1 MDKSSRAE
9 REEKV
14 EDRLNRQW
22 GSHEQRPETEN
33 KRDLKI
39 FSTGRA

>member
-1 MDKSSRAE
+1 MDKPSRVE
-9 REEKV
+9 REEKQ
-14 EDRLNRQW
+14 DRLNRQW

-33 KRDLKI
+33 KRDWKI